1 MHAPPPR
8 AALLAVDLQND
19 FMPGGAL
26 GVSDGHEVIAP
37 LNRAMRAA
45 AAGGVPIFLT
55 RDWHPPD
62 HCSFRARGG
71 PWPPHCVAGTAGAA
85 FAGAVDVMPRAVI
98 VSKAT
103 TRDAEAYSALNGT
116 GLAQLLRDAHVE
128 RLLLGGLAT
137 DYCVRA
143 TALDALETG
152 FSVLVLQDACR
163 AVDVHAGDGQRA
175 LDEIVRA
182 GAVLTTT
189 DAAIAMLGEPR

>member
-26 GVSDGHEVIAP
+26 GVPDGDDVIAP
-37 LNRAMRAA
+37 LNRAIRAA
-45 AAGGVPIFLT
+45 AAGNVPIFLT
-55 RDWHPPD
+55 RDWHPAD

-71 PWPPHCVAGTAGAA
+71 PWPPHCVAGTPGAA
-85 FAGAVDVMPRAVI
+85 FADAIDVMPGAVV

-103 TRDAEAYSALNGT
+103 TRDAEAYSALDGT
-116 GLAQLLRDAHVE
+116 GLARLLRDAHVE

-143 TALDALETG
+143 TALDAIKAGFQVFVLE
-152 FSVLVLQDACR
+152 DACR
-163 AVDVHAGDGQRA
+163 PVDVQAGDGRRA
-175 LDEIVRA
+175 LDEIARA
-182 GAVLTTT
+182 GAVLTST
-189 DAAIAMLGEPR
+189 DAAIAMLDPAR